1 VYLWQIKKSPF
12 LKKGLEIDMK
22 KDNKA
27 VIYWLLIGCSL
38 IFIMVVVGGITRLTH
53 SGLSISNYKLISG
66 TIPPMN
72 EIEWNEAFELY
83 KQYPEYQKLN
93 NTFTL
98 QEFKDI
104 YFWEWIH
111 RVIGRFIGL
120 VFIIP
125 FIYFL
130 IQKQLSKSTIKKA
143 IILLVMGGL
152 QGFLG
157 WYMVK
162 SGLVNKPDV
171 SHYRL
176 AAHLTTAFLTFAY
189 TFWVAL
195 DLMFPERKTVVKK
208 LRNFI
213 RIGLVVLIIQIIY
226 GAFVAGLDAGW
237 IHNHWPFM
245 NESKLVHETVYL
257 EQSPTYLNFIEGKSG
272 VQFVHRTLA
281 YIVVIFTLSIWY
293 RAKRMKLSSFQSKG
307 INSLLIMVGI
317 QFLLGVLTLIYA
329 VPVWL
334 GVSHQVGAFILL
346 SAMIFTLHR
355 FTK

>member
-1 VYLWQIKKSPF
+1 
-12 LKKGLEIDMK
+12 MK
-22 KDNKA
+22 KDNKR
-27 VIYWLLIGCSL
+27 VIYWLLTGCIL

-72 EIEWNEAFELY
+72 EVEWQEAFDLY

-93 NTFTL
+93 NHFDL
-98 QEFKDI
+98 EDFKDI
-104 YFWEWIH
+104 YFWEWLH

-120 VFIIP
+120 VFFIP

-130 IQKQLSKSTIKKA
+130 ITKQLTRPTIKKS
-143 IILLVMGGL
+143 IVLMILGSF

-162 SGLVNKPDV
+162 SGLVDRPDV

-176 AAHLTTAFLTFAY
+176 AAHLTTAFITFAY

-195 DLMFPERKTVVKK
+195 DLMFPTKK
-208 LRNFI
+208 EVNIKFRNLI
-213 RIGLVVLIIQIIY
+213 RIGMVVLLIQIIY
-226 GAFVAGLDAGW
+226 GAFVAGLDAGF
-237 IHNHWPFM
+237 IHNFWPFM
-245 NESKLVHETVYL
+245 SEGKLIHETVYI
-257 EQSPTYLNFIEGKSG
+257 EQSPIIKNFFEGKSG

-281 YIVVIFTLSIWY
+281 YVVVTFILIIWFK
-293 RAKRMKLSSFQSKG
+293 AKKMPLTNYQLKG
-307 INSLLIMVGI
+307 INALFILVGL
-317 QFLLGVLTLIYA
+317 QFLLGVLTLIYV

-334 GVSHQVGAFILL
+334 GIAHQVGAFFLL
-346 SAMIFTLHR
+346 SAMTFTLHR
-355 FTK
+355 FSK

>member
-1 VYLWQIKKSPF
+1 MAKQNRN
-12 LKKGLEIDMK
+12 
-22 KDNKA
+22 NKA
-27 VIYWLLIGCSL
+27 VIYWLLTGCGL

-72 EIEWNEAFELY
+72 AMEWNEAFELY

-93 NTFTL
+93 NHFSL
-98 QEFKDI
+98 EEFKDI
-104 YFWEWIH
+104 YYWEWIH

-120 VFIIP
+120 VFVIP
-125 FIYFL
+125 FVYFL
-130 IQKQLSKSTIKKA
+130 IKKRLSKSTIKKS
-143 IILLVMGGL
+143 IILLCMGGF

-162 SGLVNKPDV
+162 SGLVERPDV

-195 DLMFPERKTVVKK
+195 DLMFPGKKSIDKK

-245 NESKLVHETVYL
+245 NEGKLIHETVYI

-272 VQFVHRTLA
+272 VQFIHRTLA
-281 YIVVIFTLSIWY
+281 YVVVILILTIWY
-293 RAKRMKLSSFQSKG
+293 NAKRLNLSSWQTKG

-317 QFLLGVLTLIYA
+317 QFLLGVFTLLFA

-334 GVSHQVGAFILL
+334 GVFHQVGAFILL
-346 SAMIFTLHR
+346 SAMTFTLHR

>member
-1 VYLWQIKKSPF
+1 
-12 LKKGLEIDMK
+12 
-22 KDNKA
+22 
-27 VIYWLLIGCSL
+27 
-38 IFIMVVVGGITRLTH
+38 
-53 SGLSISNYKLISG
+53 
-66 TIPPMN
+66 MN
-72 EIEWNEAFELY
+72 EIEWNEAFDLY

-93 NTFTL
+93 YGMSL
-98 QEFKDI
+98 EEFKDI

-130 IQKQLSKSTIKKA
+130 IKKQLTKSTIKKA
-143 IILLVMGGL
+143 IILLIMGGF

-162 SGLVNKPDV
+162 SGLVDRPDV

-195 DLMFPERKTVVKK
+195 DLIFPDKKTSNTK
-208 LRNFI
+208 LRNLI
-213 RIGLVVLIIQIIY
+213 RIGLFVLILQIIY

-245 NESKLVHETVYL
+245 NEGKFIHETVFI
-257 EQSPTYLNFIEGKSG
+257 EQNPTYLNFIEGKSG

-281 YIVVIFTLSIWY
+281 YVVVLFILAIWY
-293 RAKRMKLSSFQSKG
+293 KATRLNRTKWQSKG
-307 INSLLIMVGI
+307 VNSLLTIVGI
-317 QFLLGVLTLIYA
+317 QFFLGILTLVLA

-334 GVSHQVGAFILL
+334 GVLHQVGAFILL
-346 SAMIFTLHR
+346 STMVFTLHR
-355 FTK
+355 YSK

>member
-1 VYLWQIKKSPF
+1 
-12 LKKGLEIDMK
+12 MK

-27 VIYWLLIGCSL
+27 VIYWLLTGCAL
-38 IFIMVVVGGITRLTH
+38 IFIMVIVGGITRLTH

-72 EIEWNEAFELY
+72 EIEWKEAFDLY

-93 NTFTL
+93 YGMSL
-98 QEFKDI
+98 EEFKDI

-120 VFIIP
+120 VFIFP

-130 IQKQLSKSTIKKA
+130 IRKQLSSSTIKKSLV
-143 IILLVMGGL
+143 LLLMGSF

-162 SGLVNKPDV
+162 SGLVDRPDV

-176 AAHLTTAFLTFAY
+176 AAHLTTAFITFAF

-195 DLMFPERKTVVKK
+195 DLMFPNRKNIDTK

-213 RIGLVVLIIQIIY
+213 RIGLLVLIIQIIY

-237 IHNHWPFM
+237 IHNHWPLM
-245 NESKLVHETVYL
+245 SEGKLIHETVYT
-257 EQSPTYLNFIEGKSG
+257 EQNPTYLNFIEGKSG
-272 VQFVHRTLA
+272 VQFIHRTLA
-281 YIVVIFTLSIWY
+281 YIVALFILSIWY
-293 RAKRMKLSSFQSKG
+293 KATRLDLTKWQTQG
-307 INSLLIMVGI
+307 VNILLIMVGI
-317 QFLLGVLTLIYA
+317 QFLLGVLTLLLA

-334 GVSHQVGAFILL
+334 GVLHQVGAFILL
-346 SAMIFTLHR
+346 SAMVFTLHR
-355 FTK
+355 FSK

>member
-1 VYLWQIKKSPF
+1 MKQ
-12 LKKGLEIDMK
+12 K
-22 KDNKA
+22 KDNKK
-27 VIYWLLIGCSL
+27 VFYWLLSGCVL

-72 EIEWNEAFELY
+72 DVEWQEAFDLY

-93 NTFTL
+93 NHFTL
-98 QEFKDI
+98 QDFKDI
-104 YFWEWIH
+104 YFWEWLH

-125 FIYFL
+125 FLYFL
-130 IQKQLSKSTIKKA
+130 IRKQLTKPTIKKA
-143 IILLVMGGL
+143 IILLLLGGF

-162 SGLVNKPDV
+162 SGLVDRPDV

-176 AAHLTTAFLTFAY
+176 AAHLITAFITFAY

-195 DLMFPERKTVVKK
+195 DIIYPNRKGFETS

-213 RIGLVVLIIQIIY
+213 RITFGILILQIIY
-226 GAFVAGLDAGW
+226 GAFVAGLDAGF
-237 IHNHWPFM
+237 IHNHWPMMSEGKFM
-245 NESKLVHETVYL
+245 HETVYI
-257 EQSPTYLNFIEGKSG
+257 EQTPIIKNFFEGKSG
-272 VQFVHRTLA
+272 VQFIHRILA
-281 YIVVIFTLSIWY
+281 YIVVILILIIWNKT
-293 RAKRMKLSSFQSKG
+293 RKRDITKDQKNG
-307 INSLLIMVGI
+307 VNALLFLVGL
-317 QFLLGVLTLIYA
+317 QFLLGVLTILMQ

-334 GVSHQVGAFILL
+334 GVAHQIGAFFLL
-346 SAMIFTLHR
+346 TVMTFVLHR
-355 FTK
+355 FSK